1 VQHRRRHQ
9 GPGFDDVEIGGG
21 NHAGRRRQGN
31 RSSDPA

>member
-21 NHAGRRRQGN
+21 DHERQTPWQ
-31 RSSDPA
+31 SSTPP